1 MKPITQLILILL
13 LTFTFVPVY
22 GEDEDGI
29 YYCADNEKAGFNFNK
44 TTGSYQMERDGIVTS
59 KFKIKLDRAKKRI
72 EMAHD
77 LLGKLQFTCTQPYS
91 SSSALNCIYLFSMF
105 NFNPDNGRYVLAHGH
120 GYVIDDVS
128 SVVVAI
134 GKCDKF

>member
-1 MKPITQLILILL
+1 
-13 LTFTFVPVY
+13 
-22 GEDEDGI
+22 
-29 YYCADNEKAGFNFNK
+29 
-44 TTGSYQMERDGIVTS
+44 
-59 KFKIKLDRAKKRI
+59 
-72 EMAHD
+72 MAHD
-77 LLGKLQFTCTQPYS
+77 PLAKLQFTCTQPYS